1 MDKIKY
7 TKLSIGLNDK
17 DLKKQV
23 ISTVDALQIISNQ
36 FLQNKIDCSFS
47 EGKGIYTY
55 SDGFQGLENTIFCT
69 ILFCSFDDKIK
80 AICDFLKLALNQ
92 ESIAVEEG
100 FISSML
106 Y

>member
-1 MDKIKY
+1 MEKIKY

-17 DLKKQV
+17 DLKKQL
-23 ISTVDALQIISNQ
+23 IPTVDALQLISNQ
-36 FLQNKIDCSFS
+36 FLQNKIDCSMT
-47 EGKGIYTY
+47 EGKGIYTHN
-55 SDGFQGLENTIFCT
+55 DGTPTIENSIFITC
-69 ILFCSFDDKIK
+69 LFCSFDDKIK
-80 AICDFLKLALNQ
+80 SICDFLKLALNQ